1 MGVRWDPSEPLQ
13 ALQEQGVEYGHGGL
27 PRCARA
33 GRVMAWKDPRPSF
46 QWHQPHPGTGRETRA
61 YKAVGE
67 ATLTPKL
74 YCDERAHR
82 TVKPWV
88 WSQPQTPKNNECLC
102 TSTFH
107 TSHEFP
113 LWAHWPWS
121 RLGKGILGSTV
132 PSLVREW
139 SQWALSPLGRPGC
152 RSTQSFPEQTL
163 HPPGE
168 ISYYVANWSR
178 EGWTSCNSWGKG
190 ISFLTLNFSRYT

>member
-1 MGVRWDPSEPLQ
+1 MGAYPDVQELAEWWPERTPDPVSNGTSL
-13 ALQEQGVEYGHGGL
+13 
-27 PRCARA
+27 
-33 GRVMAWKDPRPSF
+33 
-46 QWHQPHPGTGRETRA
+46 PGTGRETRA
-61 YKAVGE
+61 CKAVGE

-74 YCDERAHR
+74 YCDGRAHR

-107 TSHEFP
+107 TSHESP
-113 LWAHWPWS
+113 LWAHSPWS

-152 RSTQSFPEQTL
+152 RSMQSFPEQTL

-168 ISYYVANWSR
+168 ISYYVANWSS
-178 EGWTSCNSWGKG
+178 EDWTSCNSWGKR
-190 ISFLTLNFSRYT
+190 ISVLTLNFSRYT